1 MQKANNNF
9 TVEALV
15 AKYRNFVD
23 EHCPKSCEFDGVHEF
38 VMPYNDEAEEQL
50 LATLYKRVAG
60 ENADQ
65 AILEALSKY
74 VADFYVDALKE
85 TELVFLAN
93 HFSEVSESIFDCLYH
108 NLRTTLDFSLEKP
121 SKVAYDT
128 LTTAKI
134 GTGKT
139 IFIANSG
146 FGDIAML
153 FPGCTIKGYSSEEE
167 NYKSEAWALG
177 QIRLFAAGI
186 KSEIKPF
193 YEDTKNSQY
202 MSDVDIAIF
211 GTDDCYSDLFF
222 NGSEH
227 LFLYMKPNSEFL
239 LFLDKQNAAG
249 NSMAGLTKMLVEKKC
264 IYSIVSFE
272 EPNAILSTTQTTICV
287 RANKST
293 SDVVCIKNNA
303 TGEQMQL
310 SANMLDPTILWPSY
324 YLTAKPKEGI
334 SLSEIV
340 SFLDFRP
347 KKKEDIVFKK
357 TTFNDEKECIEWIL
371 SDKEKTIPVIAPINL
386 STGYEDAELY
396 EAQLKQAG
404 DPLFEKLLGW
414 LGKISQ
420 PCVFCYGRKDKFIA
434 GYIRKIPSEGIVA
447 YRQLV
452 CLVPKKGIDV
462 RYVAALLLTP
472 EVRNQIISIC
482 EGEVDAHLFPLIMD
496 KIIVPN
502 HTDLERATF
511 LSEANYNAFE
521 SSRKELEQEH
531 KSYIKAVHMRKHA
544 LTQSASS
551 IEATFYALNAYRER
565 KEGTISDN
573 ERISRIAQTTVKDAF
588 EYLSKATKDLLVK
601 LDHIA
606 DVEYTF
612 NKPEWI
618 NPEEFVESYIQKHE
632 NGWVNFKPVVKWAKG
647 HNLADKDL
655 TDLSGET
662 ILHKGEPIY
671 TMMFPRDALKQILD
685 NIVSNA
691 ISHGFID
698 KSCHNYQLRFSW
710 EIDGTTLKI
719 CVENNGAPIP
729 SDRSTSSLLEYGV
742 STSLNSNG
750 HHGIGCNE
758 IDGIMRKY
766 DGKIE
771 LVSSPDDEFRVKYIL
786 TFNRIFSK
794 LFRYERLRFRL
805 NPSSLG

>member
-1 MQKANNNF
+1 MQTVNNNF

-23 EHCPKSCEFDGVHEF
+23 EHCPKESYWDPKEGNISGPLDPIDC
-38 VMPYNDEAEEQL
+38 YAEAHL
-50 LATLYKRVAG
+50 LVTLYKRIAG
-60 ENADQ
+60 ENTDQ
-65 AILEALSKY
+65 NILEALSKY
-74 VADFYVDALKE
+74 TAAFYTNALNE
-85 TELVFLAN
+85 EEMDFLAN
-93 HFSEVSESIFDCLYH
+93 HFSKVSTFIFNNFADKYTKGWIG
-108 NLRTTLDFSLEKP
+108 RPTQKVYEIIEKLK
-121 SKVAYDT
+121 KVEA
-128 LTTAKI
+128 
-134 GTGKT
+134 GKT
-139 IFIANSG
+139 IFIGGAG
-146 FGDIAML
+146 LCDMALL
-153 FPGCTIKGYSSEEE
+153 FPNCTIKGYSEYDFFEEHIGDKE
-167 NYKSEAWALG
+167 MWALG

-193 YEDTKNSQY
+193 HEDTKNSQY

-211 GTDDCYSDLFF
+211 DTADRYSYPFS

-227 LFLYMKPNSEFL
+227 LFQYMKPNSEFL

-272 EPNAILSTTQTTICV
+272 EPNAIFGTNTTKTTICV
-287 RANKST
+287 CANKAVSN
-293 SDVVCIKNNA
+293 VVCIKNDA
-303 TGEQMQL
+303 TGDLIQL

-324 YLTAKPKEGI
+324 YLTAKSKEGI
-334 SLSEIV
+334 ALSEIV
-340 SFLDFRP
+340 SFQDLKP
-347 KKKEDIVFKK
+347 KNMEDIVFKK

-371 SDKEKTIPVIAPINL
+371 SDKEKNILVVAPTNL
-386 STGYEDAELY
+386 STRYEDAKLCKEILHP
-396 EAQLKQAG
+396 AG
-404 DPLFEKLLGW
+404 DPLFEKQLGLLCN
-414 LGKISQ
+414 IMQ
-420 PCVFCYGRKDKFIA
+420 PCVLLYGRKDKLVA
-434 GYIRKIPSEGIVA
+434 GYIKDLPSEGIVA
-447 YRQLV
+447 YRQFA
-452 CLVPKKGIDV
+452 CLVPKEGIDV

-472 EVRNQIISIC
+472 EVKNQIMSIC
-482 EGEVDAHLFPLIMD
+482 EGEVDAQLFPLIMD

-531 KSYIKAVHMRKHA
+531 KSYIKAVRMRKHA

-565 KEGTISDN
+565 KNGTISDN

-612 NKPEWI
+612 TKPEWI

-698 KSCHNYQLRFSW
+698 KSYHNYQLRFSW
-710 EIDGTTLKI
+710 ETDGTALKM

-758 IDGIMRKY
+758 IDSIMRKY

-786 TFNRIFSK
+786 TFNRTNILK
-794 LFRYERLRFRL
+794 TL
-805 NPSSLG
+805 

>member
-1 MQKANNNF
+1 MQTVNNNF

-15 AKYRNFVD
+15 AKYRNFVK
-23 EHCPKSCEFDGVHEF
+23 ENCPKELAWDPETGEFPAPMD
-38 VMPYNDEAEEQL
+38 PIDTYPEAHL
-50 LATLYKRVAG
+50 LVTLYKRVAG

-65 AILEALSKY
+65 NILEALSKY
-74 VADFYVDALKE
+74 TTAFYTNALNE
-85 TELVFLAN
+85 EEMFFLAN
-93 HFSEVSESIFDCLYH
+93 HFSKVSTFIFNNFADEY
-108 NLRTTLDFSLEKP
+108 TTCWIGRP
-121 SKVAYDT
+121 SQKVYEI
-128 LTTAKI
+128 I
-134 GTGKT
+134 GTLKKVEAVKT
-139 IFIANSG
+139 IFIGGAG
-146 FGDIAML
+146 LCDIAML
-153 FPGCTIKGYSSEEE
+153 FPDCTIKGYSGYSYVEELTGE
-167 NYKSEAWALG
+167 KEMWALG

-186 KSEIKPF
+186 KSEILPYSK
-193 YEDTKNSQY
+193 DTENSQY
-202 MSDVDIAIF
+202 MSDVNIAIVGASDIIPTNSF
-211 GTDDCYSDLFF
+211 GEKQFQ
-222 NGSEH
+222 
-227 LFLYMKPNSEFL
+227 YMKSCSELL
-239 LFLDKQNAAG
+239 LFMDKKEAVGDSIDSFQ
-249 NSMAGLTKMLVEKKC
+249 KMLVEKKY
-264 IYSIVSFE
+264 IKTIVSFE
-272 EPNAILSTTQTTICV
+272 KSNIILNTGTTQKRICIS
-287 RANKST
+287 ANKT
-293 SDVVCIKNNA
+293 TKDVVCIKNNV

-310 SANMLDPTILWPSY
+310 PANRLDPTILWPSY

-334 SLSEIV
+334 ALTEIV
-340 SFLDFRP
+340 SFQDLKV
-347 KKKEDIVFKK
+347 KKKEDFAFKK
-357 TTFNDEKECIEWIL
+357 IVFNDEKDGIEWIL
-371 SDKEKTIPVIAPINL
+371 SDKEKMISVIAPINL

-404 DPLFEKLLGW
+404 DPMFEDYLGM
-414 LGKISQ
+414 LSKISQ
-420 PCVFCYGRKDKFIA
+420 PCIFCYGRKDKFVA
-434 GYIRKIPSEGIVA
+434 GYIKELPSEGIVA

-452 CLVPKKGIDV
+452 CLVPKEGIDV

-472 EVRNQIISIC
+472 EVRNQIMSIC
-482 EGEVDAHLFPLIMD
+482 EGEVDAQLFPLIMD

-531 KSYIKAVHMRKHA
+531 KSYIKAVRMRKHA
-544 LTQSASS
+544 LTQSASA

-565 KEGTISDN
+565 QNGTISDN
-573 ERISRIAQTTVKDAF
+573 ERISRIKQTTVKDAF
-588 EYLSKATKDLLVK
+588 EYLSMATKDLLVK

-612 NKPEWI
+612 TKPEWI
-618 NPEEFVESYIQKHE
+618 NPEEFMESYIEKHE
-632 NGWVNFKPVVKWAKG
+632 NGWVNFKPVVKWTKG

-662 ILHKGEPIY
+662 ILRKGEPIY

-691 ISHGFID
+691 ISHGFKD
-698 KSCHNYQLRFSW
+698 ESRNDYQLRFSW
-710 EIDGTTLKI
+710 ETDGIALKI

-729 SDRSTSSLLEYGV
+729 ADRSTSSLLEYGV

-786 TFNRIFSK
+786 TFNRTNILK
-794 LFRYERLRFRL
+794 TL
-805 NPSSLG
+805 

>member
-1 MQKANNNF
+1 MQTVNNNF

-23 EHCPKSCEFDGVHEF
+23 EHCPKESFWDPKEGNISRPLDPIDC
-38 VMPYNDEAEEQL
+38 YAEAHL
-50 LATLYKRVAG
+50 LVTLYKRIAG
-60 ENADQ
+60 ENTDQ
-65 AILEALSKY
+65 NILEALSKY
-74 VADFYVDALKE
+74 TTAFYTNALNE
-85 TELVFLAN
+85 EEMDFLAN
-93 HFSEVSESIFDCLYH
+93 HFSKVSTFIFNNFADKYTKGWIG
-108 NLRTTLDFSLEKP
+108 RPTQKVYEIIEKLK
-121 SKVAYDT
+121 KVEA
-128 LTTAKI
+128 
-134 GTGKT
+134 GKT
-139 IFIANSG
+139 IFIGGAG
-146 FGDIAML
+146 LCDMALL
-153 FPGCTIKGYSSEEE
+153 FPNCTIKGYSEYDFFEEHIGDKE
-167 NYKSEAWALG
+167 MWALG

-193 YEDTKNSQY
+193 HEDTKNSQY

-211 GTDDCYSDLFF
+211 DTADRYSYPFS

-227 LFLYMKPNSEFL
+227 LFQYMKPNSKFL

-249 NSMAGLTKMLVEKKC
+249 NSMEGLTKMLVEKKC

-272 EPNAILSTTQTTICV
+272 EPNAIFGTNTTKTTICV
-287 RANKST
+287 CANKAVSN
-293 SDVVCIKNNA
+293 VVCIKNDA
-303 TGEQMQL
+303 TGDLIQL

-324 YLTAKPKEGI
+324 YLTAKSKEGI
-334 SLSEIV
+334 ALSEIV
-340 SFLDFRP
+340 SFQDLKP
-347 KKKEDIVFKK
+347 KNMEDIVFKK

-371 SDKEKTIPVIAPINL
+371 SDKEKNILVVAPTNL
-386 STGYEDAELY
+386 STRYEDAKLCKENLHP
-396 EAQLKQAG
+396 AG
-404 DPLFEKLLGW
+404 DPLFEKQLGLLCN
-414 LGKISQ
+414 IMQ
-420 PCVFCYGRKDKFIA
+420 PCVLLYGRKDKLVA
-434 GYIRKIPSEGIVA
+434 GYIKDLPSEGIVA
-447 YRQLV
+447 YRQFA
-452 CLVPKKGIDV
+452 CLVPKEGIDV

-472 EVRNQIISIC
+472 EVKNQIMSIC
-482 EGEVDAHLFPLIMD
+482 EGEVDAQLFPLIMD

-531 KSYIKAVHMRKHA
+531 KSYIKAVRMRKHA

-565 KEGTISDN
+565 KNGTISDN

-588 EYLSKATKDLLVK
+588 EYLSMATKDLLVK

-612 NKPEWI
+612 TKPEWI

-698 KSCHNYQLRFSW
+698 KSYHNYQLRFSW
-710 EIDGTTLKI
+710 ETDGTALKM

-742 STSLNSNG
+742 STSLNFNG

-758 IDGIMRKY
+758 IDSIMRKY

-771 LVSSPDDEFRVKYIL
+771 LVSSPEDEFRVKYIL
-786 TFNRIFSK
+786 TFNRTNILK
-794 LFRYERLRFRL
+794 TL
-805 NPSSLG
+805 

>member
-1 MQKANNNF
+1 MQTVNNNF

-23 EHCPKSCEFDGVHEF
+23 EHCPKSCESDGVHKF
-38 VMPYNDEAEEQL
+38 DMPYNDEAEEQL

-167 NYKSEAWALG
+167 ICKNKVWALG

-186 KSEIKPF
+186 KSEIKQ
-193 YEDTKNSQY
+193 YSKDTENSQY
-202 MSDVDIAIF
+202 MADIDIAIF
-211 GTDDCYSDLFF
+211 GATENSSCIKAEMLFTF
-222 NGSEH
+222 
-227 LFLYMKPNSEFL
+227 MPQNSESM
-239 LFLDKQNAAG
+239 LFMNKREAVDLSLANFTTKLAKDKQ
-249 NSMAGLTKMLVEKKC
+249 
-264 IYSIVSFE
+264 IYSIVSLKETE
-272 EPNAILSTTQTTICV
+272 ETQARSTEKRIFLHV
-287 RANKST
+287 NKAVNS
-293 SDVVCIKNNA
+293 SICIKNAVIGKETKISPDLLNP
-303 TGEQMQL
+303 E
-310 SANMLDPTILWPSY
+310 ILWPSY
-324 YLTAKPKEGI
+324 YLTAKPKEGM

-340 SFLDFRP
+340 SFQDLKP
-347 KKKEDIVFKK
+347 KNKEDIVFKK
-357 TTFNDEKECIEWIL
+357 TRFNDEKECIEWIL
-371 SDKEKTIPVIAPINL
+371 SDKEKNILVVAPTNL
-386 STGYEDAELY
+386 STRYEDAKLCKENLHP
-396 EAQLKQAG
+396 AG
-404 DPLFEKLLGW
+404 TPLFEKQLGLLSN
-414 LGKISQ
+414 IMQ
-420 PCVFCYGRKDKFIA
+420 PCVLLFGRKDKLVA
-434 GYIRKIPSEGIVA
+434 GYIKDLPSEGIVA
-447 YRQLV
+447 YWLFA
-452 CLVPKKGIDV
+452 CLVPKEGIDV

-482 EGEVDAHLFPLIMD
+482 EGEVDAQLFPLIMD

-531 KSYIKAVHMRKHA
+531 ESYIKAVRMRKHA
-544 LTQSASS
+544 LTQSASA

-565 KEGTISDN
+565 QNGTISDN
-573 ERISRIAQTTVKDAF
+573 ERISHIKQTTVKDAF
-588 EYLSKATKDLLVK
+588 EYLSMATKDLLVK

-612 NKPEWI
+612 TKPEWI

-698 KSCHNYQLRFSW
+698 KSYHNYQLRFSW
-710 EIDGTTLKI
+710 ETDGTALKM

-758 IDGIMRKY
+758 IDSIMRKY

-786 TFNRIFSK
+786 TFNRTNILK
-794 LFRYERLRFRL
+794 TL
-805 NPSSLG
+805 

>member
-1 MQKANNNF
+1 MQTVNNNF

-23 EHCPKSCEFDGVHEF
+23 EHCPKSCESDGVHKF
-38 VMPYNDEAEEQL
+38 DMPYNDEAEEQL

-167 NYKSEAWALG
+167 ICKNKVWALG

-186 KSEIKPF
+186 KSEIKQ
-193 YEDTKNSQY
+193 YSKDTENSQY
-202 MSDVDIAIF
+202 MADIDIAIF
-211 GTDDCYSDLFF
+211 GATENSSCIKAEMLFTF
-222 NGSEH
+222 
-227 LFLYMKPNSEFL
+227 MPQNSESM
-239 LFLDKQNAAG
+239 LFMNKREAVDLSLANFTTKLAKDKQ
-249 NSMAGLTKMLVEKKC
+249 
-264 IYSIVSFE
+264 IYSIVSLKETE
-272 EPNAILSTTQTTICV
+272 ETQARSTEKRIFLHV
-287 RANKST
+287 NKAVNS
-293 SDVVCIKNNA
+293 SICIKNA
-303 TGEQMQL
+303 VTGKETKISPDL
-310 SANMLDPTILWPSY
+310 LNPEILWPSY
-324 YLTAKPKEGI
+324 YLTAKPKEGM

-340 SFLDFRP
+340 SFQDLKP
-347 KKKEDIVFKK
+347 KNKEDIVFKK
-357 TTFNDEKECIEWIL
+357 TRFNDEKECIEWIL
-371 SDKEKTIPVIAPINL
+371 SDKEKNILVVAPTNL
-386 STGYEDAELY
+386 STRYEDAKLCKENLHP
-396 EAQLKQAG
+396 AG
-404 DPLFEKLLGW
+404 TPLFEKQLGLLSN
-414 LGKISQ
+414 IMQ
-420 PCVFCYGRKDKFIA
+420 PCVLLFGRKDKLVA
-434 GYIRKIPSEGIVA
+434 GYIKDLPSEGIVA
-447 YRQLV
+447 YWLFA
-452 CLVPKKGIDV
+452 CLVPKEGIDV

-482 EGEVDAHLFPLIMD
+482 EGEVDAQLFPLIMD

-531 KSYIKAVHMRKHA
+531 ESYIKAVRMRKHA
-544 LTQSASS
+544 LTQSASA

-565 KEGTISDN
+565 QNGTISNN
-573 ERISRIAQTTVKDAF
+573 ERISHIKQTTVKDAF
-588 EYLSKATKDLLVK
+588 EYLSMATKDLLVK

-612 NKPEWI
+612 TKPEWI

-698 KSCHNYQLRFSW
+698 KSYHNYQLRFSW
-710 EIDGTTLKI
+710 ETDGTALKM

-758 IDGIMRKY
+758 IDSIMRKY

-786 TFNRIFSK
+786 TFNRTNILK
-794 LFRYERLRFRL
+794 TL
-805 NPSSLG
+805 

>member
-1 MQKANNNF
+1 MQTVNNNF

-23 EHCPKSCEFDGVHEF
+23 EHCPKSCESDGVHKF
-38 VMPYNDEAEEQL
+38 DMPYNDEAEEQL

-167 NYKSEAWALG
+167 ICKNKVWALG

-186 KSEIKPF
+186 KSEIKQ
-193 YEDTKNSQY
+193 YSKDTENSQY
-202 MSDVDIAIF
+202 MADIDIAIF
-211 GTDDCYSDLFF
+211 GATENSSCIKAEMLFTF
-222 NGSEH
+222 
-227 LFLYMKPNSEFL
+227 MPQNSESM
-239 LFLDKQNAAG
+239 LFMNKREAVDLSLANFTTKLAKDKQ
-249 NSMAGLTKMLVEKKC
+249 
-264 IYSIVSFE
+264 IYSIVSLKETE
-272 EPNAILSTTQTTICV
+272 ETQARSTEKRIFLHV
-287 RANKST
+287 NKAVNS
-293 SDVVCIKNNA
+293 SICIKNA
-303 TGEQMQL
+303 VTGKETKISPDL
-310 SANMLDPTILWPSY
+310 LNPEILWPSY
-324 YLTAKPKEGI
+324 YLTAKPKEGM

-340 SFLDFRP
+340 SFQDLKP
-347 KKKEDIVFKK
+347 KNKEDIVFKK
-357 TTFNDEKECIEWIL
+357 TRFNDEKECIEWIL
-371 SDKEKTIPVIAPINL
+371 SDKEKNILVVAPTNL
-386 STGYEDAELY
+386 STRYEDAKLCKENLHP
-396 EAQLKQAG
+396 AG
-404 DPLFEKLLGW
+404 TPLFEKQLGLLSN
-414 LGKISQ
+414 IMQ
-420 PCVFCYGRKDKFIA
+420 PCVLLFGRKDKLVA
-434 GYIRKIPSEGIVA
+434 GYIKDLPSEGIVA
-447 YRQLV
+447 YWLFA
-452 CLVPKKGIDV
+452 CLVPKEGIDV

-482 EGEVDAHLFPLIMD
+482 EGEVDAQLFPLIMD

-531 KSYIKAVHMRKHA
+531 ESYTKAVRMRKHA
-544 LTQSASS
+544 LTQSASA

-565 KEGTISDN
+565 QNGTISDN
-573 ERISRIAQTTVKDAF
+573 ERISHIKQTTVKDAF
-588 EYLSKATKDLLVK
+588 EYLSMATKDLLVK

-612 NKPEWI
+612 TKPEWI

-698 KSCHNYQLRFSW
+698 KSYHNYQLRFSW
-710 EIDGTTLKI
+710 ETDGTALKM

-758 IDGIMRKY
+758 IDSIMRKY

-786 TFNRIFSK
+786 TFNRTNILK
-794 LFRYERLRFRL
+794 TL
-805 NPSSLG
+805 

>member
-1 MQKANNNF
+1 MQTVNNNF

-23 EHCPKSCEFDGVHEF
+23 EHCPKESYWDPKEGNISGPLDPIDC
-38 VMPYNDEAEEQL
+38 YAEAHL
-50 LATLYKRVAG
+50 LVTLYKRIAG
-60 ENADQ
+60 ENTDQ
-65 AILEALSKY
+65 NILEALSKY
-74 VADFYVDALKE
+74 TAAFYTNALNE
-85 TELVFLAN
+85 EEMDFLAN
-93 HFSEVSESIFDCLYH
+93 HFSKVSTFIFNNFADKYTKGWIG
-108 NLRTTLDFSLEKP
+108 RPTQKVYEIIEKLK
-121 SKVAYDT
+121 KVEA
-128 LTTAKI
+128 
-134 GTGKT
+134 GKT
-139 IFIANSG
+139 IFIGGAG
-146 FGDIAML
+146 LCDMALL
-153 FPGCTIKGYSSEEE
+153 FPNCTIKGYSEYDFFEEHIGDKE
-167 NYKSEAWALG
+167 MWALG

-193 YEDTKNSQY
+193 HEDTKNSQY

-211 GTDDCYSDLFF
+211 DTADRYSYPFS

-227 LFLYMKPNSEFL
+227 LFQYMKPNSKFL

-272 EPNAILSTTQTTICV
+272 EPNAIFGTNTTKTTICV
-287 RANKST
+287 CANKAVSN
-293 SDVVCIKNNA
+293 VVCIKNDA
-303 TGEQMQL
+303 TGDLIQL

-324 YLTAKPKEGI
+324 YLTAKSKEGI
-334 SLSEIV
+334 ALSEIV
-340 SFLDFRP
+340 SFQDLKP
-347 KKKEDIVFKK
+347 KNMEDIVFKK

-371 SDKEKTIPVIAPINL
+371 SDKEKNILVVAPTNL
-386 STGYEDAELY
+386 STRYEDAKLCKENLHP
-396 EAQLKQAG
+396 AG
-404 DPLFEKLLGW
+404 DPLFEKQLGLLCN
-414 LGKISQ
+414 IMQ
-420 PCVFCYGRKDKFIA
+420 PCVLLYGRKDKLVA
-434 GYIRKIPSEGIVA
+434 GYIKDLPSEGIVA
-447 YRQLV
+447 YRQFA
-452 CLVPKKGIDV
+452 CLVPKEGIDV

-472 EVRNQIISIC
+472 EVKNQIMSIC
-482 EGEVDAHLFPLIMD
+482 EGEVDAQLFPLIMD

-531 KSYIKAVHMRKHA
+531 KSYIKAVRMRKHA
-544 LTQSASS
+544 LTQSASA

-565 KEGTISDN
+565 QNGTISDN
-573 ERISRIAQTTVKDAF
+573 ERISRIKQTTVKDAF
-588 EYLSKATKDLLVK
+588 EYLSMATKDLLVK

-612 NKPEWI
+612 TKPEWI

-698 KSCHNYQLRFSW
+698 KSYHNYQLRFSW
-710 EIDGTTLKI
+710 ETDGTALKM

-786 TFNRIFSK
+786 TFNRTNILK
-794 LFRYERLRFRL
+794 TL
-805 NPSSLG
+805 

>member
-1 MQKANNNF
+1 MQTVNNNF

-15 AKYRNFVD
+15 AKYRNFVK
-23 EHCPKSCEFDGVHEF
+23 ENCPKELAWDPETGEFPAPMD
-38 VMPYNDEAEEQL
+38 PIDTYPEAHL
-50 LATLYKRVAG
+50 LVTLYKRVAG

-65 AILEALSKY
+65 NILEALSKY
-74 VADFYVDALKE
+74 TTAFYTNALNE
-85 TELVFLAN
+85 EEMFFLAN
-93 HFSEVSESIFDCLYH
+93 HFSKVSTFIFDNFADKYTHCWIDRLSQKVYEII
-108 NLRTTLDFSLEKP
+108 EKLK
-121 SKVAYDT
+121 KVEA
-128 LTTAKI
+128 
-134 GTGKT
+134 GKT
-139 IFIANSG
+139 IFIGGAG
-146 FGDIAML
+146 LCDIALL
-153 FPGCTIKGYSSEEE
+153 FPNCTIKGYSEYGFFEELSGDKE
-167 NYKSEAWALG
+167 MWALG

-211 GTDDCYSDLFF
+211 DTADSYSYPLS

-227 LFLYMKPNSEFL
+227 LFRYMKPNSEFL
-239 LFLDKQNAAG
+239 LFLDKQYAAG
-249 NSMAGLTKMLVEKKC
+249 NSMAGLGKMLVEKKC

-272 EPNAILSTTQTTICV
+272 EPNTILSTTKTTICV

-324 YLTAKPKEGI
+324 YLTEKPKEGI

-347 KKKEDIVFKK
+347 KKKEDLAFKK
-357 TTFNDEKECIEWIL
+357 TTFNDKKECIEWIL

-404 DPLFEKLLGW
+404 DPLFEKFLGW
-414 LGKISQ
+414 LGKISL
-420 PCVFCYGRKDKFIA
+420 PCVFCYGRKDKFVA

-472 EVRNQIISIC
+472 EVRNQIMSIC
-482 EGEVDAHLFPLIMD
+482 KGEVDAQLFPLIMD

-531 KSYIKAVHMRKHA
+531 KSYIKAVRMRKHA

-551 IEATFYALNAYRER
+551 IKATFYALNAYRIR
-565 KEGTISDN
+565 QNGTISDN
-573 ERISRIAQTTVKDAF
+573 ERITPIKQTTVKDAF
-588 EYLSKATKDLLVK
+588 EYLSSATKDLLVK

-612 NKPEWI
+612 AKPEWI
-618 NPEEFVESYIQKHE
+618 NPEEFMESYIEQHE
-632 NGWVNFKPVVKWAKG
+632 NGWVNFKPVVTWSKG
-647 HNLADKDL
+647 HNLAKQDL
-655 TDLSGET
+655 KDLSGEI
-662 ILHKGEPIY
+662 ILHKGEPIH
-671 TMMFPRDALKQILD
+671 TMLFPKDALKQVLD

-691 ISHGFID
+691 ISHGFKD
-698 KSCHNYQLRFSW
+698 ESRNDYLLRFSW
-710 EIDGTTLKI
+710 ETDGIALKM
-719 CVENNGAPIP
+719 CVENNGLPIP
-729 SDRSTSSLLEYGV
+729 ADRSTSSLLEYGV

-766 DGKIE
+766 DGNVE
-771 LVSSPDDEFRVKYIL
+771 LVPSPEDEFKVKYVL
-786 TFNRIFSK
+786 TFNRTNTLK
-794 LFRYERLRFRL
+794 TL
-805 NPSSLG
+805 

>member
-1 MQKANNNF
+1 MQTVNNNF

-23 EHCPKSCEFDGVHEF
+23 EHCPKESYWDPKEGNISGPLDPIDC
-38 VMPYNDEAEEQL
+38 YAEAHL
-50 LATLYKRVAG
+50 LVTLYKRIAG
-60 ENADQ
+60 ENTDQ
-65 AILEALSKY
+65 NILEALSKY
-74 VADFYVDALKE
+74 TAAFYTNALNE
-85 TELVFLAN
+85 EEMDFLAN
-93 HFSEVSESIFDCLYH
+93 HFSKVSTFIFNNFADKYTKGWIG
-108 NLRTTLDFSLEKP
+108 RPTQKVYEIIEKLK
-121 SKVAYDT
+121 KVEA
-128 LTTAKI
+128 
-134 GTGKT
+134 GKT
-139 IFIANSG
+139 IFIGGAG
-146 FGDIAML
+146 LCDMALL
-153 FPGCTIKGYSSEEE
+153 FPNCTIKGYSEYDFFEEHIGDKE
-167 NYKSEAWALG
+167 MWALG

-193 YEDTKNSQY
+193 HEDTKNSQY

-211 GTDDCYSDLFF
+211 DTADRYSYPFS

-227 LFLYMKPNSEFL
+227 LFQYMKPNSKFL

-272 EPNAILSTTQTTICV
+272 EPNAIFGTNTTKTTICV
-287 RANKST
+287 CANKAVSN
-293 SDVVCIKNNA
+293 VVCIKNDA
-303 TGEQMQL
+303 TGDLIQL

-324 YLTAKPKEGI
+324 YLTAKSKEGI
-334 SLSEIV
+334 ALSEIV
-340 SFLDFRP
+340 SFQDLKP
-347 KKKEDIVFKK
+347 KNMEDIVFKK

-371 SDKEKTIPVIAPINL
+371 SDKEKNILVVTPTNL
-386 STGYEDAELY
+386 STRYEDAKLCKENLHP
-396 EAQLKQAG
+396 AG
-404 DPLFEKLLGW
+404 DPLFEKQLGLLCN
-414 LGKISQ
+414 IMQ
-420 PCVFCYGRKDKFIA
+420 PCVLLYGRKDKLVA
-434 GYIRKIPSEGIVA
+434 GYIKDLPSEGIVA
-447 YRQLV
+447 YRQFA
-452 CLVPKKGIDV
+452 CLVPKEGIDV

-472 EVRNQIISIC
+472 EVKNQIMSIC
-482 EGEVDAHLFPLIMD
+482 EGEVDAQLFPLIMD

-531 KSYIKAVHMRKHA
+531 KSYIKAVRMRKHA

-565 KEGTISDN
+565 KNGTISDN

-588 EYLSKATKDLLVK
+588 EYLSMATKDLLVK

-612 NKPEWI
+612 TKPEWI

-698 KSCHNYQLRFSW
+698 KSYHNYQLRFSW
-710 EIDGTTLKI
+710 ETDGTALKM

-758 IDGIMRKY
+758 IDSIMRKY

-786 TFNRIFSK
+786 TFNRTNILK
-794 LFRYERLRFRL
+794 TL
-805 NPSSLG
+805 

>member
-1 MQKANNNF
+1 MQTVNNNF

-23 EHCPKSCEFDGVHEF
+23 EHCPKSCESDGVHKF
-38 VMPYNDEAEEQL
+38 DMPYNDEAEEQL

-167 NYKSEAWALG
+167 ICKNKVWALG

-186 KSEIKPF
+186 KSEIKQ
-193 YEDTKNSQY
+193 YSKDTENSQY
-202 MSDVDIAIF
+202 MADIDIAIF
-211 GTDDCYSDLFF
+211 GATENSSCIKAEMLFTF
-222 NGSEH
+222 
-227 LFLYMKPNSEFL
+227 MPQNSESM
-239 LFLDKQNAAG
+239 LFMNKREAVDLSLANFTTKLAKDKQ
-249 NSMAGLTKMLVEKKC
+249 
-264 IYSIVSFE
+264 IYSIVSLKETE
-272 EPNAILSTTQTTICV
+272 ETQARSTEKRIFLHV
-287 RANKST
+287 NKAVNS
-293 SDVVCIKNNA
+293 SICIKNA
-303 TGEQMQL
+303 VTGKETKISPDL
-310 SANMLDPTILWPSY
+310 LNPEILWPSY
-324 YLTAKPKEGI
+324 YLTAKPKEGM

-340 SFLDFRP
+340 SFQDLKP
-347 KKKEDIVFKK
+347 KNKEDIVFKK
-357 TTFNDEKECIEWIL
+357 TRFNDEKECIEWIL
-371 SDKEKTIPVIAPINL
+371 SDKEKNILVVAPTNL
-386 STGYEDAELY
+386 STRYEDAKLCKENLHP
-396 EAQLKQAG
+396 AG
-404 DPLFEKLLGW
+404 TPLFEKQLGLLSN
-414 LGKISQ
+414 IMQ
-420 PCVFCYGRKDKFIA
+420 PCVLLFGRKDKLVA
-434 GYIRKIPSEGIVA
+434 GYIKDLPSEGIVA
-447 YRQLV
+447 YWLFA
-452 CLVPKKGIDV
+452 CLVPKEGIDV

-482 EGEVDAHLFPLIMD
+482 EGEVDAQLFPLIMD

-531 KSYIKAVHMRKHA
+531 ESYIKAVRMRKHA
-544 LTQSASS
+544 LTQSASA

-565 KEGTISDN
+565 QNGTISNN
-573 ERISRIAQTTVKDAF
+573 ERISHIKQTTVKDAF
-588 EYLSKATKDLLVK
+588 EYLSMATKDLLVK

-612 NKPEWI
+612 TKPEWI
-618 NPEEFVESYIQKHE
+618 NPEELVESYIQKHE

-698 KSCHNYQLRFSW
+698 KSYHNYQLRFSW
-710 EIDGTTLKI
+710 ETDGTALKM

-758 IDGIMRKY
+758 IDSIMRKY

-786 TFNRIFSK
+786 TFNRTNILK
-794 LFRYERLRFRL
+794 TL
-805 NPSSLG
+805 

>member
-1 MQKANNNF
+1 MQTVNNNF

-23 EHCPKSCEFDGVHEF
+23 EHCPKSCESDGVHKF
-38 VMPYNDEAEEQL
+38 DMPYNDEAEEQL

-167 NYKSEAWALG
+167 ICKNKVWALG

-186 KSEIKPF
+186 KSEIKQ
-193 YEDTKNSQY
+193 YSKDTENSQY
-202 MSDVDIAIF
+202 MADIDIAIF
-211 GTDDCYSDLFF
+211 GATENSSCIKAEMLFTF
-222 NGSEH
+222 
-227 LFLYMKPNSEFL
+227 MPQNSESM
-239 LFLDKQNAAG
+239 LFMNKREAVDLSLANFTTKLAKDKQ
-249 NSMAGLTKMLVEKKC
+249 
-264 IYSIVSFE
+264 IYSIVSLKETE
-272 EPNAILSTTQTTICV
+272 ETQARSTEKRIFLHV
-287 RANKST
+287 NKAVNS
-293 SDVVCIKNNA
+293 SICIKNA
-303 TGEQMQL
+303 VTGKETKISPDL
-310 SANMLDPTILWPSY
+310 LNPEILWPSY
-324 YLTAKPKEGI
+324 YLTAKPKEGM

-340 SFLDFRP
+340 SFQDLKP
-347 KKKEDIVFKK
+347 KNKEDIVFKK
-357 TTFNDEKECIEWIL
+357 TRFNDEKECIEWIL
-371 SDKEKTIPVIAPINL
+371 SDKEKNILVVAPTNL
-386 STGYEDAELY
+386 STRYEDAKLCKENLHP
-396 EAQLKQAG
+396 AG
-404 DPLFEKLLGW
+404 THLFEKQLGLLSN
-414 LGKISQ
+414 IMQ
-420 PCVFCYGRKDKFIA
+420 PCVLLFGRKDKLVA
-434 GYIRKIPSEGIVA
+434 GYIKDLPSEGIVA
-447 YRQLV
+447 YWLFA
-452 CLVPKKGIDV
+452 CLVPKEGIDV

-482 EGEVDAHLFPLIMD
+482 EGEVDAQLFPLIMD

-531 KSYIKAVHMRKHA
+531 ESYIKAVRMRKHA
-544 LTQSASS
+544 LTQSASA

-565 KEGTISDN
+565 QNGTISDN
-573 ERISRIAQTTVKDAF
+573 ERISHIKQTTVKDAF
-588 EYLSKATKDLLVK
+588 EYLSMATKDLLVK

-612 NKPEWI
+612 TKPEWI
-618 NPEEFVESYIQKHE
+618 NPEEFVESYIQEHE
-632 NGWVNFKPVVKWAKG
+632 DGWVSFKPVVKWAKG

-698 KSCHNYQLRFSW
+698 KSYHNYQLRFSW
-710 EIDGTTLKI
+710 ETDGTALKM

-758 IDGIMRKY
+758 IDSIMRKY

-786 TFNRIFSK
+786 TFNRTNILK
-794 LFRYERLRFRL
+794 TL
-805 NPSSLG
+805 

>member
-1 MQKANNNF
+1 MQTVNNNF

-23 EHCPKSCEFDGVHEF
+23 EHCPKESYWDPKEGNISGPLDPIDC
-38 VMPYNDEAEEQL
+38 YAEAHL
-50 LATLYKRVAG
+50 LVTLYKRIAG
-60 ENADQ
+60 ENTDQ
-65 AILEALSKY
+65 NILEALSKY
-74 VADFYVDALKE
+74 TAAFYTNALNE
-85 TELVFLAN
+85 EEMDFLAN
-93 HFSEVSESIFDCLYH
+93 HFSKVSTFIFNNFADKYTKGWIG
-108 NLRTTLDFSLEKP
+108 RPTQKVYEIIEKLK
-121 SKVAYDT
+121 KVEA
-128 LTTAKI
+128 
-134 GTGKT
+134 GKT
-139 IFIANSG
+139 IFIGGAG
-146 FGDIAML
+146 LCDMALL
-153 FPGCTIKGYSSEEE
+153 FPNCTIKGYSEYDFFEEYIGDKE
-167 NYKSEAWALG
+167 MWALG

-193 YEDTKNSQY
+193 HEDTKNSQY

-211 GTDDCYSDLFF
+211 DTADRYSYPFS

-227 LFLYMKPNSEFL
+227 LFQYMKPNSKFL

-272 EPNAILSTTQTTICV
+272 EPNAIFGTNTTKTTICV
-287 RANKST
+287 CANKAVSN
-293 SDVVCIKNNA
+293 VVCIKNDA
-303 TGEQMQL
+303 TGDLIQL

-324 YLTAKPKEGI
+324 YLTAKSKEGI
-334 SLSEIV
+334 ALSEIV
-340 SFLDFRP
+340 SFQDLKP
-347 KKKEDIVFKK
+347 KNMEDIVFKK

-371 SDKEKTIPVIAPINL
+371 SDKEKNILVVAPTNL
-386 STGYEDAELY
+386 STRYEDAKLCKEILHP
-396 EAQLKQAG
+396 AG
-404 DPLFEKLLGW
+404 DPLFEKQLGLLCN
-414 LGKISQ
+414 IMQ
-420 PCVFCYGRKDKFIA
+420 PCVLLYGRKDKLVA
-434 GYIRKIPSEGIVA
+434 GYIKDLPSEGIVA
-447 YRQLV
+447 YRQFA
-452 CLVPKKGIDV
+452 CLVPKEGIDV

-472 EVRNQIISIC
+472 EVKNQIMSIC
-482 EGEVDAHLFPLIMD
+482 EGEVDAQLFPLIMD

-531 KSYIKAVHMRKHA
+531 KSYIKAVRMRKHA

-565 KEGTISDN
+565 KNGTISDN

-612 NKPEWI
+612 TKPEWI

-662 ILHKGEPIY
+662 ILHKGESIY

-698 KSCHNYQLRFSW
+698 KSYHNYQLRFSW
-710 EIDGTTLKI
+710 ETDGTALKM

-742 STSLNSNG
+742 STSLNSKG

-758 IDGIMRKY
+758 IDSIMRKY

-786 TFNRIFSK
+786 TFNRTNILK
-794 LFRYERLRFRL
+794 TL
-805 NPSSLG
+805 

>member
-1 MQKANNNF
+1 MQTVNNNF

-23 EHCPKSCEFDGVHEF
+23 EHCPKESYWDPKEGNISGPLDPIDC
-38 VMPYNDEAEEQL
+38 YAEAHL
-50 LATLYKRVAG
+50 LVTLYKRIAG
-60 ENADQ
+60 ENTDQ
-65 AILEALSKY
+65 NILEALSKY
-74 VADFYVDALKE
+74 TAAFYTNALNE
-85 TELVFLAN
+85 EEMDFLAN
-93 HFSEVSESIFDCLYH
+93 HFSKVSTFIFNNFADKYTKGWIG
-108 NLRTTLDFSLEKP
+108 RPTQKVYEIIEKLK
-121 SKVAYDT
+121 KVEA
-128 LTTAKI
+128 
-134 GTGKT
+134 GKT
-139 IFIANSG
+139 IFIGGAG
-146 FGDIAML
+146 LCDMALL
-153 FPGCTIKGYSSEEE
+153 FPNCTIKGYSEYGFLEELSGDKE
-167 NYKSEAWALG
+167 MWALG

-186 KSEIKPF
+186 KSEIKPL

-211 GTDDCYSDLFF
+211 DTADRYSYPFS

-227 LFLYMKPNSEFL
+227 LFQYMKPNSEFL

-272 EPNAILSTTQTTICV
+272 EPNAIFGTNTTKTTICV
-287 RANKST
+287 CANKAVSNI
-293 SDVVCIKNNA
+293 VCIKNDA
-303 TGEQMQL
+303 TGDLIQL
-310 SANMLDPTILWPSY
+310 SANMLDPTILWSSY
-324 YLTAKPKEGI
+324 YLTAKSKEGI
-334 SLSEIV
+334 TLSEIV
-340 SFLDFRP
+340 SFQDLGP
-347 KKKEDIVFKK
+347 KNKENLVFKK

-371 SDKEKTIPVIAPINL
+371 SDKEKNILVVAPTNL
-386 STGYEDAELY
+386 STRYEDTKLCKENLHPAD
-396 EAQLKQAG
+396 
-404 DPLFEKLLGW
+404 DPLFEKQLG
-414 LGKISQ
+414 LFSNIMQ
-420 PCVFCYGRKDKFIA
+420 PCVLLFGRKDKLVA
-434 GYIRKIPSEGIVA
+434 GYIKDLPSEGIVA
-447 YRQLV
+447 YRQFA
-452 CLVPKKGIDV
+452 CLVPKEGIDV
-462 RYVAALLLTP
+462 RYVTALLLIP
-472 EVRNQIISIC
+472 EVRNQIMSIC
-482 EGEVDAHLFPLIMD
+482 EGEVDAQLFPLIMD

-531 KSYIKAVHMRKHA
+531 KSYIKAVRMRKHA
-544 LTQSASS
+544 LTQSASA

-565 KEGTISDN
+565 QNGTISDN
-573 ERISRIAQTTVKDAF
+573 ERISRIKQTTVKDAF
-588 EYLSKATKDLLVK
+588 EYLSMATKDLLVK

-612 NKPEWI
+612 TKPEWI
-618 NPEEFVESYIQKHE
+618 NPEEFVESYIQNHE

-655 TDLSGET
+655 TDLSGEI
-662 ILHKGEPIY
+662 ILHKGDPIN
-671 TMMFPRDALKQILD
+671 TMIFPRDALKQILD

-691 ISHGFID
+691 ISHGFKD
-698 KSCHNYQLRFSW
+698 ESRHDYQLRFSW
-710 EIDGTTLKI
+710 ETDGTALKM

-729 SDRSTSSLLEYGV
+729 ADRSTLSLLEYGV

-786 TFNRIFSK
+786 TFNRTNILK
-794 LFRYERLRFRL
+794 TL
-805 NPSSLG
+805 

>member
-1 MQKANNNF
+1 MQTVNNNF

-23 EHCPKSCEFDGVHEF
+23 EHCPKSCESDGVHKF
-38 VMPYNDEAEEQL
+38 DMPYNDEAEEQL

-167 NYKSEAWALG
+167 ICKNKVWALG

-186 KSEIKPF
+186 KSEIKQ
-193 YEDTKNSQY
+193 YSKDTENSQY
-202 MSDVDIAIF
+202 MADIDIAIF
-211 GTDDCYSDLFF
+211 GATENSSCIKAEMLFTF
-222 NGSEH
+222 
-227 LFLYMKPNSEFL
+227 MPQNSESM
-239 LFLDKQNAAG
+239 LFMNKREAVDLSLANFTTKLAKDKQ
-249 NSMAGLTKMLVEKKC
+249 
-264 IYSIVSFE
+264 IYSIVSLKETE
-272 EPNAILSTTQTTICV
+272 ETQARSTEKRIFLHV
-287 RANKST
+287 NKAVNS
-293 SDVVCIKNNA
+293 SICIKNA
-303 TGEQMQL
+303 VTGKETKISPDL
-310 SANMLDPTILWPSY
+310 LNPEILWPSY
-324 YLTAKPKEGI
+324 YLTAKPKEGM

-340 SFLDFRP
+340 SFQDLKP
-347 KKKEDIVFKK
+347 KNKEDIVFKK
-357 TTFNDEKECIEWIL
+357 TRFNDEKECIEWIL
-371 SDKEKTIPVIAPINL
+371 SDKEKNILVVAPTNL
-386 STGYEDAELY
+386 STRYEDAKLCKENLHP
-396 EAQLKQAG
+396 AG
-404 DPLFEKLLGW
+404 TPLFEKQLGLLSN
-414 LGKISQ
+414 IMQ
-420 PCVFCYGRKDKFIA
+420 PCVLLFGRKDKLVA
-434 GYIRKIPSEGIVA
+434 GYIKDLPSEGIVA
-447 YRQLV
+447 YWLFA
-452 CLVPKKGIDV
+452 CLVPKEGIDV

-472 EVRNQIISIC
+472 EVRIQIISIC
-482 EGEVDAHLFPLIMD
+482 EGEVDAQLFPLIMD

-531 KSYIKAVHMRKHA
+531 ESYIKAVRMRKHA
-544 LTQSASS
+544 LTQSASA

-565 KEGTISDN
+565 QNGTISDN
-573 ERISRIAQTTVKDAF
+573 ERISHIKQTTVKDAF
-588 EYLSKATKDLLVK
+588 EYLSMATKDLLVK

-612 NKPEWI
+612 TKPEWI

-698 KSCHNYQLRFSW
+698 KSYHNYQLRFSW
-710 EIDGTTLKI
+710 ETDGTALKM

-758 IDGIMRKY
+758 IDSIMRKY

-786 TFNRIFSK
+786 TFNRTNILK
-794 LFRYERLRFRL
+794 TL
-805 NPSSLG
+805 

>member
-1 MQKANNNF
+1 MLTVNNNF

-23 EHCPKSCEFDGVHEF
+23 EHCPKSCESDGVHKF
-38 VMPYNDEAEEQL
+38 DMPYNDEAEEQL

-167 NYKSEAWALG
+167 ICKNKVWALG

-186 KSEIKPF
+186 KSEIKQ
-193 YEDTKNSQY
+193 YSKDTENSQY
-202 MSDVDIAIF
+202 MADIDIAIF
-211 GTDDCYSDLFF
+211 GATENSSCIKAEMLFTF
-222 NGSEH
+222 
-227 LFLYMKPNSEFL
+227 MPQNSESM
-239 LFLDKQNAAG
+239 LFMNKREAVDLSLANFTTKLAKDKQ
-249 NSMAGLTKMLVEKKC
+249 
-264 IYSIVSFE
+264 IYSIVSLKETE
-272 EPNAILSTTQTTICV
+272 ETQARSTEKRIFLHV
-287 RANKST
+287 NKAVNS
-293 SDVVCIKNNA
+293 SICIKNA
-303 TGEQMQL
+303 VTGKETKISPDL
-310 SANMLDPTILWPSY
+310 LNPEILWPSY
-324 YLTAKPKEGI
+324 YLTAKPKEGM

-340 SFLDFRP
+340 SFQDLKP
-347 KKKEDIVFKK
+347 KNKEDIVFKK
-357 TTFNDEKECIEWIL
+357 TRFNDEKECIEWIL
-371 SDKEKTIPVIAPINL
+371 SDKEKNILVVAPTNL
-386 STGYEDAELY
+386 STRYEDAKLCKENLHP
-396 EAQLKQAG
+396 AG
-404 DPLFEKLLGW
+404 TPLFEKQLGLLSN
-414 LGKISQ
+414 IMQ
-420 PCVFCYGRKDKFIA
+420 PCVLLFGRKDKLVA
-434 GYIRKIPSEGIVA
+434 GYIKDLPSEGIVA
-447 YRQLV
+447 YWLFA
-452 CLVPKKGIDV
+452 CLVPKEGIDV

-482 EGEVDAHLFPLIMD
+482 EGEVDAQLFPLIMD

-531 KSYIKAVHMRKHA
+531 ESYIKAVRMRKHA
-544 LTQSASS
+544 LTQSASA

-565 KEGTISDN
+565 QNGTISDN
-573 ERISRIAQTTVKDAF
+573 ERISHIKQTTVKDAF
-588 EYLSKATKDLLVK
+588 EYLSMATKDLLVK

-612 NKPEWI
+612 TKPEWI

-698 KSCHNYQLRFSW
+698 KSYHNYQLRFSW
-710 EIDGTTLKI
+710 ETDGTALKM

-758 IDGIMRKY
+758 IDSIMRKY

-786 TFNRIFSK
+786 TFNRTNILK
-794 LFRYERLRFRL
+794 TL
-805 NPSSLG
+805 

>member
-1 MQKANNNF
+1 MQTVNNNF

-23 EHCPKSCEFDGVHEF
+23 EHCPKSCESDGVHKF
-38 VMPYNDEAEEQL
+38 DMPYNDEAEEQL

-167 NYKSEAWALG
+167 ICKNKVWALG

-186 KSEIKPF
+186 KSEIKQ
-193 YEDTKNSQY
+193 YSKDTENSQY
-202 MSDVDIAIF
+202 MADIDIAIF
-211 GTDDCYSDLFF
+211 GATENSSCIKAEMLFTF
-222 NGSEH
+222 
-227 LFLYMKPNSEFL
+227 MPQNSESM
-239 LFLDKQNAAG
+239 LFMNKREAVDLSLANFTTKLAKDKQ
-249 NSMAGLTKMLVEKKC
+249 
-264 IYSIVSFE
+264 IYSIVSLKETE
-272 EPNAILSTTQTTICV
+272 ETQARSTEKRIFLHV
-287 RANKST
+287 NKAVNS
-293 SDVVCIKNNA
+293 SICIKNA
-303 TGEQMQL
+303 VTGKETKISPDL
-310 SANMLDPTILWPSY
+310 LNPEILWPSY
-324 YLTAKPKEGI
+324 YLTAKPKEGM

-340 SFLDFRP
+340 SFQDLKP
-347 KKKEDIVFKK
+347 KNKEDIVFKK
-357 TTFNDEKECIEWIL
+357 TRFNDEKECIEWIL
-371 SDKEKTIPVIAPINL
+371 SDKEKNILVVAPTNL
-386 STGYEDAELY
+386 STRYEDAKLCKENLHP
-396 EAQLKQAG
+396 AG
-404 DPLFEKLLGW
+404 TPLFEKQLGLLSN
-414 LGKISQ
+414 IMQ
-420 PCVFCYGRKDKFIA
+420 PCVLLFGRKDKLVA
-434 GYIRKIPSEGIVA
+434 GYIKDLPSEGIVA
-447 YRQLV
+447 YWLFA
-452 CLVPKKGIDV
+452 CLVPKEGIDV

-482 EGEVDAHLFPLIMD
+482 EGEVDAQLFPLIMD

-531 KSYIKAVHMRKHA
+531 ESYIKAVRMRKHA
-544 LTQSASS
+544 LTQSASA

-565 KEGTISDN
+565 QNGTISDN
-573 ERISRIAQTTVKDAF
+573 ERISHIKQTTVKDAF
-588 EYLSKATKDLLVK
+588 EYLSMATKDLLVK

-612 NKPEWI
+612 TKPEWI

-671 TMMFPRDALKQILD
+671 TMMFPRDALKLILD

-698 KSCHNYQLRFSW
+698 KSYHNYQLRFSW
-710 EIDGTTLKI
+710 ETDGTALKM

-758 IDGIMRKY
+758 IDSIMRKY

-786 TFNRIFSK
+786 TFNRTNILK
-794 LFRYERLRFRL
+794 TL
-805 NPSSLG
+805 

>member
-1 MQKANNNF
+1 MQTVNNNF

-15 AKYRNFVD
+15 AKYLNFVD
-23 EHCPKSCEFDGVHEF
+23 EHCPKESYWDPKEGNISGPLDPIDC
-38 VMPYNDEAEEQL
+38 YAEAHL
-50 LATLYKRVAG
+50 LVTLYKRIAG
-60 ENADQ
+60 ENTDQ
-65 AILEALSKY
+65 NILEALSKY
-74 VADFYVDALKE
+74 KAAFYTNALNE
-85 TELVFLAN
+85 EEMDFLAN
-93 HFSEVSESIFDCLYH
+93 HFSKVSTFIFNNFADKYTKGWID
-108 NLRTTLDFSLEKP
+108 RPSQKVYEIIEKLK
-121 SKVAYDT
+121 KVEA
-128 LTTAKI
+128 
-134 GTGKT
+134 GKT
-139 IFIANSG
+139 IFIGGAG
-146 FGDIAML
+146 LCDMALL
-153 FPGCTIKGYSSEEE
+153 FPNCTIKGYSEYGFFEELSGDKE
-167 NYKSEAWALG
+167 MWALG

-193 YEDTKNSQY
+193 YEDTNNSQY

-211 GTDDCYSDLFF
+211 DTADRYSYPFS

-227 LFLYMKPNSEFL
+227 LFQYMKPNSEFL
-239 LFLDKQNAAG
+239 LFLNKQNAAG

-272 EPNAILSTTQTTICV
+272 EPNAIFGTNTTKTTICV
-287 RANKST
+287 CANKAVSNI
-293 SDVVCIKNNA
+293 VCIKNDA
-303 TGEQMQL
+303 TGDLIQL

-324 YLTAKPKEGI
+324 YLTAKSKEGI
-334 SLSEIV
+334 ALSEIV
-340 SFLDFRP
+340 SFQDFKP
-347 KKKEDIVFKK
+347 KNKEDIVFKK

-371 SDKEKTIPVIAPINL
+371 SDKEKNILVVAPTNL
-386 STGYEDAELY
+386 STRYEDAKLSKENLHP
-396 EAQLKQAG
+396 AG
-404 DPLFEKLLGW
+404 DPLFEKQLG
-414 LGKISQ
+414 LFSNIMQ
-420 PCVFCYGRKDKFIA
+420 PCALLFGRKDKLVA
-434 GYIRKIPSEGIVA
+434 GYIKDLPSEGIVA
-447 YRQLV
+447 YRQFA
-452 CLVPKKGIDV
+452 CLVPKEGIDV
-462 RYVAALLLTP
+462 RYVAALLLIP
-472 EVRNQIISIC
+472 EVRNQIMSIC
-482 EGEVDAHLFPLIMD
+482 EGEVDAQLFPLIMD

-531 KSYIKAVHMRKHA
+531 KSYIKAVRMRKHA
-544 LTQSASS
+544 LTQSASA

-565 KEGTISDN
+565 QNGTISDN
-573 ERISRIAQTTVKDAF
+573 ERISRIKQTTVKDAF
-588 EYLSKATKDLLVK
+588 EYLSMATKDLLVK

-612 NKPEWI
+612 TKPEWI

-655 TDLSGET
+655 TDLSEEI
-662 ILHKGEPIY
+662 ILHKGDPIY

-691 ISHGFID
+691 ISHGFKD
-698 KSCHNYQLRFSW
+698 ESRHDYQLRFSW
-710 EIDGTTLKI
+710 ETDGTALKI

-786 TFNRIFSK
+786 TFNRTNILK
-794 LFRYERLRFRL
+794 TL
-805 NPSSLG
+805 

>member
-1 MQKANNNF
+1 MQTVNNNF

-23 EHCPKSCEFDGVHEF
+23 EHCPKESYWDPKEGNISGPLDPIDC
-38 VMPYNDEAEEQL
+38 YAEAHL
-50 LATLYKRVAG
+50 LVTLYKRIAG
-60 ENADQ
+60 ENTDQ
-65 AILEALSKY
+65 NILEALSKY
-74 VADFYVDALKE
+74 TAAFYTNALNE
-85 TELVFLAN
+85 EEMDFLAN
-93 HFSEVSESIFDCLYH
+93 HFSKVSTFIFNNFADKYTKGWIG
-108 NLRTTLDFSLEKP
+108 RPTQKVYEIIEKLK
-121 SKVAYDT
+121 KVEA
-128 LTTAKI
+128 
-134 GTGKT
+134 GKT
-139 IFIANSG
+139 IFIGGAG
-146 FGDIAML
+146 LCDMALL
-153 FPGCTIKGYSSEEE
+153 FPNCTIKGYSEYGFLEELSGDKE
-167 NYKSEAWALG
+167 MWALG

-186 KSEIKPF
+186 KSEIKPL

-211 GTDDCYSDLFF
+211 DTADRYSYPFS

-227 LFLYMKPNSEFL
+227 LFQYMKPNSEFL

-272 EPNAILSTTQTTICV
+272 EPNAIFGTNTTKTTICV
-287 RANKST
+287 CANKAVSN
-293 SDVVCIKNNA
+293 VVCIKNDA
-303 TGEQMQL
+303 TGDLIQL
-310 SANMLDPTILWPSY
+310 SANMLDPTILWSSY
-324 YLTAKPKEGI
+324 YLTAKSKEGI
-334 SLSEIV
+334 TLSEIV
-340 SFLDFRP
+340 SFQDLGP
-347 KKKEDIVFKK
+347 KNKENLVFKK

-371 SDKEKTIPVIAPINL
+371 SDKEKNILVVAPTNL
-386 STGYEDAELY
+386 STRYEDAKLCKENLHP
-396 EAQLKQAG
+396 AG
-404 DPLFEKLLGW
+404 DPLFEKQLGLLCN
-414 LGKISQ
+414 IMQ
-420 PCVFCYGRKDKFIA
+420 PCVLLYGRKDKLVA
-434 GYIRKIPSEGIVA
+434 GYIKDLPSEGIVA
-447 YRQLV
+447 YRQFA
-452 CLVPKKGIDV
+452 CLVPKEGIDV
-462 RYVAALLLTP
+462 RYVTALLLIP
-472 EVRNQIISIC
+472 EVRNQIMSIC
-482 EGEVDAHLFPLIMD
+482 EGEVDAQLFPLIMD

-531 KSYIKAVHMRKHA
+531 KSYIKAVRMRKHA
-544 LTQSASS
+544 LTQSASA

-565 KEGTISDN
+565 QNGTISDN
-573 ERISRIAQTTVKDAF
+573 ERISRIKQTTVKDAF
-588 EYLSKATKDLLVK
+588 EYLSMATKDLLVK

-612 NKPEWI
+612 TKPEWI
-618 NPEEFVESYIQKHE
+618 NPEEFVESYIQNHE

-655 TDLSGET
+655 TDLSGEI
-662 ILHKGEPIY
+662 ILHKGDPIN
-671 TMMFPRDALKQILD
+671 TMIFPRDALKQILD

-691 ISHGFID
+691 ISHGFKD
-698 KSCHNYQLRFSW
+698 ESRHDYQLRFSW
-710 EIDGTTLKI
+710 ETDGTALKM

-729 SDRSTSSLLEYGV
+729 ADRSTLSLLEYGV

-786 TFNRIFSK
+786 TFNRTNILK
-794 LFRYERLRFRL
+794 TL
-805 NPSSLG
+805 

>member
-1 MQKANNNF
+1 MQTVKSNF

-23 EHCPKSCEFDGVHEF
+23 EHCPKESYWDPKEGNISGPFD
-38 VMPYNDEAEEQL
+38 PIDCYAEAHL
-50 LATLYKRVAG
+50 LVTLYKRIAG
-60 ENADQ
+60 ENTDQ
-65 AILEALSKY
+65 NILEALSKY
-74 VADFYVDALKE
+74 TAAFYTNALNE
-85 TELVFLAN
+85 EEMDFLAN
-93 HFSEVSESIFDCLYH
+93 HFSKVSTFIFDNFADKYTHCWIDRL
-108 NLRTTLDFSLEKP
+108 SQ
-121 SKVAYDT
+121 KVYEI
-128 LTTAKI
+128 I
-134 GTGKT
+134 GTLKEIEAGKT
-139 IFIANSG
+139 IFIGGAG
-146 FGDIAML
+146 LCDMALL
-153 FPGCTIKGYSSEEE
+153 FPNCTIKGYSEYGFFEELSGDKE
-167 NYKSEAWALG
+167 MWALG

-186 KSEIKPF
+186 KSEIKPL

-211 GTDDCYSDLFF
+211 DTADRYSYPFS

-227 LFLYMKPNSEFL
+227 LFQYMKPNSEFL

-272 EPNAILSTTQTTICV
+272 EPNTILSTTKTTICV

-310 SANMLDPTILWPSY
+310 STNMLDPTILWPSY
-324 YLTAKPKEGI
+324 YLTEKPKEGI

-404 DPLFEKLLGW
+404 DPLFEKFLGW
-414 LGKISQ
+414 LGKISL
-420 PCVFCYGRKDKFIA
+420 PCVFCYGRKDKFVA

-511 LSEANYNAFE
+511 LSEANYKAIG
-521 SSRKELEQEH
+521 SSKKKMEDRLNEKKAE
-531 KSYIKAVHMRKHA
+531 YINEVRMRKHDMRPH
-544 LTQSASS
+544 LRQMASS
-551 IEATFYALNAYRER
+551 ER
-565 KEGTISDN
+565 
-573 ERISRIAQTTVKDAF
+573 
-588 EYLSKATKDLLVK
+588 LM
-601 LDHIA
+601 
-606 DVEYTF
+606 
-612 NKPEWI
+612 
-618 NPEEFVESYIQKHE
+618 
-632 NGWVNFKPVVKWAKG
+632 
-647 HNLADKDL
+647 
-655 TDLSGET
+655 
-662 ILHKGEPIY
+662 LHY
-671 TMMFPRDALKQILD
+671 LD
-685 NIVSNA
+685 NINDIEDLKKLLKKQISTSHNALQSLSELVEHLSNEERFGEPECVNLNDYFHNIEKNSEVNFTIKVSCEKALAQRKKEIKELKEKNKKENVPSMQDMDEKTITECSLDVYIAPVDLDRIVNNIIENA
-691 ISHGFID
+691 RRHGGLSDGRKSDYYISID
-698 KSCHNYQLRFSW
+698 VKIDYQRDMYQIDFS
-710 EIDGTTLKI
+710 
-719 CVENNGAPIP
+719 NNGKPLPKGMTKERYGLKGEKAGPNAGTGSGGYIVK
-729 SDRSTSSLLEYGV
+729 SIVEHYGGDFDLFST
-742 STSLNSNG
+742 
-750 HHGIGCNE
+750 
-758 IDGIMRKY
+758 DGITTIRIYLPKY
-766 DGKIE
+766 
-771 LVSSPDDEFRVKYIL
+771 L
-786 TFNRIFSK
+786 
-794 LFRYERLRFRL
+794 
-805 NPSSLG
+805 